1 MKMYEVTYD
10 SGGRIRSIGKIDTR
24 WIADLAH
31 PPDGVLYTETLP
43 EGSDIPRQYKIQ
55 NGVFVD
61 APEETKEDKTEEE
74 VTYP

>member
-1 MKMYEVTYD
+1 MYEVTYAPD
-10 SGGRIRSIGKIDTR
+10 GVIQSIGKIDTR
-24 WIADLAH
+24 WVTDLEH

-43 EGSDIPRQYKIQ
+43 EGNNIPQQYKIQ

-61 APEETKEDKTEEE
+61 APEETAEDKTEEE